1 MRYKKIFVL
10 LIFIYAYGLSAVNK
24 DSLLVHAKRNKADTG
39 TVNALYA
46 LAKTMLITNPD
57 SAMLCVKASEK
68 IARKIKFRKGQ
79 GNAFNFIGA
88 VYYRQADYNNA
99 LHYFKQALTAR
110 IDAKDYTGVSAT
122 LGNMGAI
129 WSDKGNDQ
137 KALKYYNLAL
147 RIDSCTGNE
156 KGKAYQLSNIGNIY
170 LRQSDYPSAMKHY
183 LKALAIDEKL
193 GNITNIVRIKT
204 NIGTLLHHSGDLDEA
219 LKYYFSALK
228 LAEENQLYYQA
239 SNCLGTIGIIY
250 NEKGKKQEAIK
261 NYLKAIELCKEYG
274 SYKDLAVWTANIAS
288 SYIDQAE
295 TEKNKIKKKNLLD
308 SAEMM
313 LKETIEAD
321 IKAENVYG
329 LAADYVHIAE
339 ILLEWGKYKEAEL
352 YLIKSLD
359 ICNELHE
366 ISIAVRAREILSQLY
381 ERQRKFEDAILNYQL
396 SIEYRDSIN
405 SEENSKKL
413 MQQQI
418 QFEFGKKAAADSVKV
433 AEEKKVMAA
442 QFKEEKDRRY
452 ILYGGIALLL
462 LFTVFVIN
470 RFMVTSSQKRIIA
483 DQKEFVE
490 RQKNI
495 IEEKQKEIMDS
506 IHYAKRIQLS
516 HLPSE
521 VYLVKNLKR
530 LKASKK

>member
-1 MRYKKIFVL
+1 MRFKKIFVL
-10 LIFIYAYGLSAVNK
+10 LSFIYAYHLQAFNK
-24 DSLLVHAKRNKADTG
+24 DSLLVQAKKNKADTT
-39 TVNALYA
+39 TVNALFA

-57 SAMLCVKASEK
+57 SAMLCIKLSEE
-68 IARKIKFRKGQ
+68 IAKRIKFRKGE
-79 GNAFNFIGA
+79 GNAFNFIG
-88 VYYRQADYNNA
+88 VIYYRQAEYNDA
-99 LHYFKQALTAR
+99 LHYFKQALSAR
-110 IDAKDYTGVSAT
+110 VEAKDYTGASAT

-147 RIDSCTGNE
+147 RIDNCTGNE
-156 KGKAYQLSNIGNIY
+156 KGKAYQLSNIGNIF
-170 LRQSDYPSAMKHY
+170 LRQSDYPSAMNYY

-193 GNITNIVRIKT
+193 GNVTSIVRIKT
-204 NIGTLLHHSGDLDEA
+204 NMGTLLHHSGDLDEA

-228 LAEENQLYYQA
+228 LAEENQFYNQA

-250 NEKGKKQEAIK
+250 NEQGKKQEAII

-274 SYKDLAVWTANIAS
+274 SYKDLAVWTANLAS
-288 SYIDQAE
+288 SYIERAE
-295 TEKNKIKKKNLLD
+295 TEKNKVKKKNLLD
-308 SAEMM
+308 SAEVM

-321 IKAENVYG
+321 IKAENVFG
-329 LAADYVHIAE
+329 LAADYVHVAE

-352 YLIKSLD
+352 YLNKSLD
-359 ICNELHE
+359 ICNELNE
-366 ISIAVRAREILSQLY
+366 ISIAVRAHEVLGQLY
-381 ERQRKFEDAILNYQL
+381 ERQRKFDEAMLNYQT
-396 SIEYRDSIN
+396 SIKYRDSIKN
-405 SEENSKKL
+405 DENSKKL
-413 MQQQI
+413 IQQQI

-433 AEEKKVMAA
+433 AEEKKVMTA
-442 QFKEEKDRRY
+442 QFKQEKDRRY
-452 ILYGGIALLL
+452 ILYSGIALLL

-506 IHYAKRIQLS
+506 IHYAKRIQQS
-516 HLPSE
+516 QMPNE
-521 VYLVKNLKR
+521 KYFFQTFVR
-530 LKASKK
+530 LKGRT